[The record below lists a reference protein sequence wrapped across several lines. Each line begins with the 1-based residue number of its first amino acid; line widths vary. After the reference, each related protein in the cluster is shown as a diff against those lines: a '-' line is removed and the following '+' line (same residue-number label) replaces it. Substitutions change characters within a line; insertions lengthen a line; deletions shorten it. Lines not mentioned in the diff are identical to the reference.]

1 MVAAEGNSANGYQRW
16 RNRRREPLGPGMQT
30 IANARQ
36 RLDRALARLEAAE
49 RRRMMGRARARASGP
64 DWDALVQS
72 LDAAQ
77 KENQALLTRN
87 QALAK
92 RVDALIA
99 RLESEL
105 DGAAER

>member
-1 MVAAEGNSANGYQRW
+1 
-16 RNRRREPLGPGMQT
+16 MQS

-36 RLDRALARLEAAE
+36 RLDRALARLEAVE
-49 RRRMMGRARARASGP
+49 RRRAQTRAQARSQARAVGP

-87 QALAK
+87 QALAR

-99 RLESEL
+99 RLEQEL
-105 DGAAER
+105 GADGAAER